1 MLQFAGLILAVT
13 TFITIAVGHVLVR
26 RLHASFGTRPAPFLF
41 GLGAFIL
48 GASVAARPDLL
59 SAVLGLTGITFV
71 WDGVEIFRQEKRM
84 KTRPG
89 SG

>member
-1 MLQFAGLILAVT
+1 MIDRG
-13 TFITIAVGHVLVR
+13 
-26 RLHASFGTRPAPFLF
+26 FLTLNLSGVAL

-48 GASVAARPDLL
+48 VASLAARPDLL